1 VDNIAL
7 GILAG
12 GRGRRMTGRDKGLL
26 VIDGQP
32 LVARIVQG
40 VGWPRDRVLVS
51 CRSNPWVY
59 AQFAEQVVCDAVD
72 DGGPVAGIIGLL
84 AVSHLPL
91 VAVAPCDQSPQH
103 SGWINQLFGGISG
116 DSLGCYASD
125 EGRHTPCSLLRR
137 ESLPQIEVWY
147 HDGGRSLL
155 ALYKHLGL
163 SPVDISGVGTDI
175 DYWSDLPDRNAT
187 SPDKKKPA

>member
-1 VDNIAL
+1 MDNIAL

-32 LVARIVQG
+32 LVARIVHG

-51 CRSNPWVY
+51 CRINPWVY
-59 AQFAEQVVCDAVD
+59 AQFADRVVCDAVD

-91 VAVAPCDQSPQH
+91 VAIAPCDQNHQH
-103 SGWINQLFGGISG
+103 RNWINRLLGGVTG
-116 DSLGCYASD
+116 DSPGCYAVD

-137 ESLPQIEVWY
+137 ESLPQIEAWCRA
-147 HDGGRSLL
+147 GGRSLL
-155 ALYKHLGL
+155 GLYQHLEL
-163 SPVDISGVGTDI
+163 NPVEISGAGTDI
-175 DYWSDLPDRNAT
+175 DYWSDLPEFPT
-187 SPDKKKPA
+187 QSPGTKKPA